1 MGVFARLFRRSKST
15 EETSVAETRT
25 DTPDTEGAEGSE
37 GAAEASTAEAA
48 ETTDAG
54 PRNTAE
60 ADEAAGATAEG
71 GDSESVGIP
80 KQQSA
85 GEAVDNEADKG
96 ART

>member
-15 EETSVAETRT
+15 EEVSGAETRT
-25 DTPDTEGAEGSE
+25 GTPDTEGA
-37 GAAEASTAEAA
+37 AEAKAAEAA
-48 ETTDAG
+48 ETVDSG

-60 ADEAAGATAEG
+60 ADEAGGAAAEA

>member
-1 MGVFARLFRRSKST
+1 MGVFARLFRRSKNT
-15 EETSVAETRT
+15 EEASAAETRT
-25 DTPDTEGAEGSE
+25 DTPDTEAAAEVK
-37 GAAEASTAEAA
+37 AAEAE
-48 ETTDAG
+48 ETVEAG

-60 ADEAAGATAEG
+60 ADETGGAAAES

>member
-1 MGVFARLFRRSKST
+1 MGVFARLLRKSKNT
-15 EETSVAETRT
+15 EEASAAKTGADGTETERAGEET
-25 DTPDTEGAEGSE
+25 
-37 GAAEASTAEAA
+37 TAEAA
-48 ETTDAG
+48 ETADSG

-60 ADEAAGATAEG
+60 TDEAATAPEAA
-71 GDSESVGIP
+71 DSDGVGIP

>member
-1 MGVFARLFRRSKST
+1 MGVFARLFRRSKGT
-15 EETSVAETRT
+15 EETSAAETRT
-25 DTPDTEGAEGSE
+25 DTPDTGST
-37 GAAEASTAEAA
+37 ADVSTAEAA
-48 ETTDAG
+48 ETADAG

-60 ADEAAGATAEG
+60 ADAAAGATAEG
-71 GDSESVGIP
+71 DPESVGIP

>member
-1 MGVFARLFRRSKST
+1 MGVFARLLRKSKNT
-15 EETSVAETRT
+15 EEASAAETGA
-25 DTPDTEGAEGSE
+25 DGTETER
-37 GAAEASTAEAA
+37 AAEETTAEAVETA
-48 ETTDAG
+48 ESG

-60 ADEAAGATAEG
+60 TDGTDEAATAPEAAEAA
-71 GDSESVGIP
+71 DSDGVGIP

>member
-1 MGVFARLFRRSKST
+1 MGVFARLFRRSKGT

-25 DTPDTEGAEGSE
+25 DTPDTGSAADVSTAE
-37 GAAEASTAEAA
+37 AEAA
-48 ETTDAG
+48 ETADAG

-60 ADEAAGATAEG
+60 ADEAAGAGAEG

>member
-1 MGVFARLFRRSKST
+1 MKAT
-15 EETSVAETRT
+15 
-25 DTPDTEGAEGSE
+25 
-37 GAAEASTAEAA
+37 EAA
-48 ETTDAG
+48 ETADAG

-60 ADEAAGATAEG
+60 AGGAAAEAD
-71 GDSESVGIP
+71 DSEGVGIP

>member
-1 MGVFARLFRRSKST
+1 MGVFARLFRRSKNT

-25 DTPDTEGAEGSE
+25 DTPDTEGV
-37 GAAEASTAEAA
+37 AEASAAEAA

-71 GDSESVGIP
+71 GDSENVGIP

>member
-1 MGVFARLFRRSKST
+1 MGVFARLFRRSKNT
-15 EETSVAETRT
+15 EETSVAEPRT
-25 DTPDTEGAEGSE
+25 DTSDTPDTE

-60 ADEAAGATAEG
+60 TDDAAEG

>member
-1 MGVFARLFRRSKST
+1 MGVFARLFRRSKTT
-15 EETSVAETRT
+15 EEASAAEKRT
-25 DTPDTEGAEGSE
+25 DTPDPGLATEEK
-37 GAAEASTAEAA
+37 TAEAA

-60 ADEAAGATAEG
+60 ADAAAGAAEA
-71 GDSESVGIP
+71 GDSDGVGIP

>member
-1 MGVFARLFRRSKST
+1 MGVFARLLRNRKSKNT
-15 EETSVAETRT
+15 EETSAAETGA
-25 DTPDTEGAEGSE
+25 DGTETER
-37 GAAEASTAEAA
+37 AAEENTAEAA
-48 ETTDAG
+48 ETAEAG

-60 ADEAAGATAEG
+60 TDEAATAPEAA
-71 GDSESVGIP
+71 DSDGVGIP

>member
-15 EETSVAETRT
+15 EEASAGETRT
-25 DTPDTEGAEGSE
+25 GTPDTG
-37 GAAEASTAEAA
+37 GAAEAGTAEAP
-48 ETTDAG
+48 EPGDAG
-54 PRNTAE
+54 PRDTAE
-60 ADEAAGATAEG
+60 AGEATGTTGTVAEG

>member
-1 MGVFARLFRRSKST
+1 MGVFARLFRRSKNT
-15 EETSVAETRT
+15 EETSGAETRT
-25 DTPDTEGAEGSE
+25 GTPDTEGA
-37 GAAEASTAEAA
+37 AEVKATEAVETGETVATAE
-48 ETTDAG
+48 AG

-60 ADEAAGATAEG
+60 TDEADGAAAES

>member
-1 MGVFARLFRRSKST
+1 M
-15 EETSVAETRT
+15 ETA
-25 DTPDTEGAEGSE
+25 
-37 GAAEASTAEAA
+37 
-48 ETTDAG
+48 DAG
-54 PRNTAE
+54 PRDTAE
-60 ADEAAGATAEG
+60 ADEAGGAAAEA

>member
-1 MGVFARLFRRSKST
+1 MGVFARLFRRSKNT

-25 DTPDTEGAEGSE
+25 DTPDTPDTEGVV
-37 GAAEASTAEAA
+37 EASAAEAA

>member
-1 MGVFARLFRRSKST
+1 MGVFARLFRRSKNT

-25 DTPDTEGAEGSE
+25 DTPDTPDTEGV
-37 GAAEASTAEAA
+37 AEASAAEAA

-60 ADEAAGATAEG
+60 AAGATAEG
-71 GDSESVGIP
+71 GDSENVGIP

>member
-1 MGVFARLFRRSKST
+1 MGVFARLFRRSKNT
-15 EETSVAETRT
+15 EAASGTEPRT
-25 DTPDTEGAEGSE
+25 DIPDTGS
-37 GAAEASTAEAA
+37 AAEAKAADVVEMADAA
-48 ETTDAG
+48 ETADAG

-60 ADEAAGATAEG
+60 PGAADGASAEA

>member
-1 MGVFARLFRRSKST
+1 MTA
-15 EETSVAETRT
+15 AETPAV
-25 DTPDTEGAEGSE
+25 TPEPER
-37 GAAEASTAEAA
+37 AAEEKTTEAA
-48 ETTDAG
+48 ETADAG

-60 ADEAAGATAEG
+60 ATQADEATGAADAA
-71 GDSESVGIP
+71 DSESVGIP